1 MTRLEKVV
9 RAERLLVALDFDGT
23 IAHIVPTPDLAR
35 PLEGVREAVQVLLEC
50 EGTSVAIIS
59 GRDARDLHTRL
70 EGWPVVWLAGSHGRT
85 ILAPGQEAGR
95 SEEDPRLD
103 WVRDAPL
110 LGGIRRE
117 CKEFSVAFHWRGRH
131 EGEPVGWVR
140 NLVLR
145 ARAEGLEVLEG
156 RQVLEVLVPG
166 NTKDIALRDLQDRTS
181 STAIVY
187 AGDDRTD
194 LEAIRVAD
202 ESGVGVFVKS
212 GERPWIPPPGVVQL
226 EGPGMLVGW
235 LERLAQDRLAGSGG
249 RVASP
254 RI

>member
-1 MTRLEKVV
+1 MTRLE
-9 RAERLLVALDFDGT
+9 RAVGSKTLLVALDFDGT
-23 IAHIVPTPDLAR
+23 IAPIVPSPDLAR
-35 PLEGVREAVQVLLEC
+35 PIEGVLEAVKALLEC
-50 EGTSVAIIS
+50 AGTTVAIIS
-59 GRDARDLHTRL
+59 GRDVHDLHQRL
-70 EGWPVVWLAGSHGRT
+70 EGWPDVWLAGSHGRT
-85 ILAPGQEAGR
+85 ILAPGKEPGER
-95 SEEDPRLD
+95 IEEPRLE
-103 WVRDAPL
+103 WVRNAPL

-145 ARAEGLEVLEG
+145 AQSEGLEILEG

-166 NTKDIALRDLQDRTS
+166 NTKDIALLDLLGRTES
-181 STAIVY
+181 ACVVY

-202 ESGVGVFVKS
+202 EKGVGVFVKS

-226 EGPGMLVGW
+226 EGPGMLVSW
-235 LERLAQDRLAGSGG
+235 LEKLARDRLAE
-249 RVASP
+249 RTT
-254 RI
+254 